1 MMLNIS
7 QKDGSP
13 RVRFAPSPTGY
24 LHVGGARTALFNY
37 LFARN
42 QGGSFLLRIE
52 DTDRERSSGEMTGQI
67 LDAMEWLGLEVDEP
81 PVHQADGIERHRADA
96 RTLVEAGR
104 AWRCFAEQDELAE
117 VRARLREAARPLR
130 RNEVPGHSDEES
142 AARFEAGEPFALFY
156 GIPAGATTFDDI
168 VHGPTT
174 VEHAHMDDFVV
185 LRSDGTPVYNL
196 AVVSDD
202 IDMGITHVLRG
213 DDHLSN
219 TPKQVLIYEALGV
232 TPPSFAHVPMI
243 LGPDGK
249 RLSKRH
255 GAASVEAYREE
266 GILPEALVNFLA
278 LLGWSPGDDR
288 EVMDLRELIEAFSLD
303 RILKKSSVFDP
314 EKLEWL
320 NGRHLQLK
328 TAERLAPMVLELL
341 PDVERDQATLERGR
355 LLAVTD
361 LVKTRARTVESMA
374 DQARPF
380 FTPLADLV
388 FDEKAAGRHW
398 KDPVEASER
407 LVAARDE
414 IEKTEP
420 FDHDALEGALRASAE
435 RLEIGAGK
443 MFQPLRLALM
453 GSAESPGIFD
463 VLTLLG
469 RERSLERIDRA
480 LAALAA
486 RASTA
491 PDDQS

>member
-1 MMLNIS
+1 M
-7 QKDGSP
+7 
-13 RVRFAPSPTGY
+13 
-24 LHVGGARTALFNY
+24 FNY

-42 QGGSFLLRIE
+42 RGGSFLLRIE
-52 DTDRERSSGEMTGQI
+52 DTDRERSSDEMTGQI
-67 LDAMEWLGLEVDEP
+67 LDAMDWLGLEVDEP
-81 PVHQADGIERHRADA
+81 PVHQADGIERHRADVQI
-96 RTLVEAGR
+96 LLESGKV
-104 AWRCFAEQDELAE
+104 WRCFADQDELAE
-117 VRARLREAARPLR
+117 VRARLREEGRPLR
-130 RNEVPGHSDEES
+130 REEVAGHGEEETE
-142 AARFEAGEPFALFY
+142 ARLAAGEPFALFY
-156 GIPAGATTFDDI
+156 AIPEGATTFDDI

-219 TPKQVLIYEALGV
+219 TPKQVLIYEALGA
-232 TPPSFAHVPMI
+232 TPPMFAHLPMI
-243 LGPDGK
+243 LGQDGK

-255 GAASVEAYREE
+255 GAASVEAYREA

-288 EVMDLRELIEAFSLD
+288 EVMDLPELVEAFSLD

-320 NGRHLQLK
+320 NGRHLQGK
-328 TAERLAPMVLELL
+328 TAERLAPAVLELL
-341 PDVERDQATLERGR
+341 PDTERRRAEQERER

-374 DQARPF
+374 KQARPF
-380 FTPLADLV
+380 FTPLENLAY
-388 FDEKAAGRHW
+388 DEKAAKKHW
-398 KDPVEASER
+398 KNPLEASER
-407 LVAARDE
+407 LAAARSE
-414 IEKTEP
+414 IEGTEP
-420 FDHDALEGALRASAE
+420 FDHDSLESALRASAE

-480 LAALAA
+480 LDALAA
-486 RASTA
+486 RAA
-491 PDDQS
+491 ERPDSSSADVSLDSASPDRSS